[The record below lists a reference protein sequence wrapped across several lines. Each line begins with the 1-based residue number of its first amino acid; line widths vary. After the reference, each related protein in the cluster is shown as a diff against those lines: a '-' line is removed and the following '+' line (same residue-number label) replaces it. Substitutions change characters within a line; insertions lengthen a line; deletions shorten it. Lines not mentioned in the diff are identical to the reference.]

1 MPTHLKRLA
10 VLIPLLL
17 TGCGD
22 GIYGA
27 YEARIQTANSAPQ
40 VVGIAIF
47 QRDRIIADGQTAMVH
62 EWKTDGG
69 TFTALDDSGQRLMQV
84 TKDQEGNLV
93 QVIDQTRVTYKKYE
107 F

>member
-1 MPTHLKRLA
+1 MPIHLKRLA

-27 YEARIQTANSAPQ
+27 YEASIQTANAAPQ
-40 VVGIAIF
+40 VVGIAVF
-47 QRDRIIADGQTAMVH
+47 QRDRIIADGQTALVH
-62 EWKTDGG
+62 EWNAAGG
-69 TFTALDDSGQRLMQV
+69 TFTALDESGQRLMQV
-84 TKDQEGNLV
+84 TKDDEGNLV
-93 QVIDQTRVTYKKYE
+93 QVLDQTRVTYKKYE